1 MIVQLFIIHSFT
13 FFLRMYNCWRI
24 YVYVDTYVLYW
35 PKSLFQFLHNIL
47 KKIPNELSGYPNIC
61 FLSVF
66 LKSIHTHIPIHTY
79 THIRATHF
87 HFSLDIYIST
97 CTCQCR
103 IMWNTVTNVYELPPL
118 SRWPV
123 LEATC
128 PLSPVLRP
136 IQAISNVHNVLHSFH
151 WLHIGNLAP
160 LSKAD
165 LLHSLIDALE
175 LCWRRRLRVPWTA
188 RSNQSIPKEINPE
201 YSLEGLMLKLKLQ
214 HFGHLMWRADSREKT
229 LMLVKTGGKRRRGQQ
244 WVRWLDGIT
253 VSMHT
258 LGDSGGQGSLAC
270 CSPWGHGA

>member
-1 MIVQLFIIHSFT
+1 M
-13 FFLRMYNCWRI
+13 
-24 YVYVDTYVLYW
+24 
-35 PKSLFQFLHNIL
+35 
-47 KKIPNELSGYPNIC
+47 
-61 FLSVF
+61 LSVF

-79 THIRATHF
+79 THIHAIHF
-87 HFSLDIYIST
+87 HFSLDIYIPT

-118 SRWPV
+118 SRWPA

-136 IQAISNVHNVLHSFH
+136 IQAILNVHNVLHSFH

-175 LCWRRRLRVPWTA
+175 LWCWRRRLRVPWTA
-188 RSNQSIPKEINPE
+188 RSNQSILKEINPE

-214 HFGHLMWRADSREKT
+214 HFGHLMWRADSLEKT
-229 LMLVKTGGKRRRGQQ
+229 LMLRKTGGKRRRGQQ

-253 VSMHT
+253 VSTLT
-258 LGDSGGQGSLAC
+258 LGDSGGRGSLAC